1 MYLQRQRKNKN
12 CQGGIEMKTRFVS
25 FVLVMMMCFLS
36 VPSLAENVATTNE
49 QMTALAMLNHL
60 TVLTQETNDSRNSRL
75 FMEQAYSEL
84 INNTYPNSVDS
95 RTLSRLTRL
104 LDTMEKY
111 RMINVKRERLQYIYE
126 QNQARA
132 IRSAIPNPLG
142 MLSAVH
148 SLTPARLVA
157 SIAYMAVDAAASY
170 ESAKSAAELQFLK
183 DGWQLDD
190 EEAEELHQ
198 SRKDMFAHMVNI
210 VNDYK
215 FDGDLALTEE
225 TVTEFSRWKNEEN
238 IVAKIQFLESNKDT
252 YQAYGGYWL
261 TLAESYY
268 ANGEFQ
274 KCIESILT
282 YENMAARIF
291 RRDFEYARVL
301 PLAIAASEQINS
313 TEEYAKNGG
322 RWADAILA
330 NTKNEDWALRYFAA
344 QTYISIYD
352 KTKQESSLRS
362 AYNAALDNVTNL
374 LHEQQDINATYLSNV
389 QEVTEPKGATQEK
402 KNEVKKVNEMLK
414 ETRKT
419 ELTPASEALLL
430 NCDLLFAVADLLK
443 IDSTE
448 QARVDAILHPQGA
461 RLFLNESV
469 DNKYWFS
476 APEAKKADDIDITF
490 GGTALVLPV
499 TMINSEATIEVSV
512 KEKDAE
518 EPIVISDWRL
528 DKVERKEEGKIDT
541 FGAFF
546 LSEEAKKHIWGAESS
561 IVITIK
567 TGTDDI
573 AYEFKYTTVS
583 VKKEWYEYITKAFS
597 GHKNEW
603 YDYLKVWDN
612 TVDFDRVFSDGTKA
626 SERSEN

>member
-1 MYLQRQRKNKN
+1 MKEGDYS
-12 CQGGIEMKTRFVS
+12 MKTRLISLFLT
-25 FVLVMMMCFLS
+25 LVMLMPSFS
-36 VPSLAENVATTNE
+36 VHAEQDSTTAE

-104 LDTMEKY
+104 LDTMESY
-111 RMINVKRERLQYIYE
+111 RMINVKRERLQYIFE
-126 QNQARA
+126 QNQAQA

-148 SLTPARLVA
+148 SLTPARLIA

-170 ESAKSAAELQFLK
+170 ESAKAAAELQYLK

-238 IVAKIQFLESNKDT
+238 VVAKIQFLESNKKT

-261 TLAESYY
+261 VLAESYY
-268 ANGEFQ
+268 NNGEFQ
-274 KCIESILT
+274 KCLDAILT
-282 YENMAARIF
+282 YEGMSARIF

-301 PLAIAASEQINS
+301 PFAISASEQIHS
-313 TEEYAKNGG
+313 KEEYAENAG
-322 RWADAILA
+322 RWADAIVS

-352 KTKQESSLRS
+352 KTSDENYLKS
-362 AYNAALDNVTNL
+362 AYRTALDNVTNL
-374 LHEQQDINATYLSNV
+374 LHEQQDLNATYLSKV
-389 QEVTEPKGATQEK
+389 QTVSEPKGATKAK
-402 KNEVKKVNEMLK
+402 KEEIKKVNAMLK
-414 ETRKT
+414 ETRKA
-419 ELTPASEALLL
+419 ELTPVSEALLL
-430 NCDLLFAVADLLK
+430 NCDLLFAVADLVK
-443 IDSTE
+443 IDDAE
-448 QARVDAILHPQGA
+448 KARVDAILHAQGA
-461 RLFLNESV
+461 RLFLNENL
-469 DNKYWFS
+469 DNKYWFQDRI
-476 APEAKKADDIDITF
+476 AAQPDDIDITF

-499 TMINSEATIEVSV
+499 NLVNDHTAIEVTV
-512 KEKDAE
+512 KEKDTQE
-518 EPIVISDWRL
+518 TLVISDWHL
-528 DKVERKEEGKIDT
+528 DKVERKEEGNIDT

-546 LSEEAKKHIWGAESS
+546 LSDDAKRHTWGAESD
-561 IVITIK
+561 IK
-567 TGTDDI
+567 VKVNTGTDDV
-573 AYEFKYTTVS
+573 AYEFQYTTAS
-583 VKKEWYEYITKAFS
+583 VKTEWYDYITKAFS

-612 TVDFDRVFSDGTKA
+612 TVDFDRIYSDGTRA
-626 SERSEN
+626 SEKADN

>member
-1 MYLQRQRKNKN
+1 
-12 CQGGIEMKTRFVS
+12 MKTRVIC
-25 FVLVMMMCFLS
+25 LLLTLIMMMPCISSF
-36 VPSLAENVATTNE
+36 AEEEQVTTE

-75 FMEQAYSEL
+75 YMEQAYSEL

-104 LDTMEKY
+104 LDTMEQY

-126 QNQARA
+126 QNQAQA

-142 MLSAVH
+142 MLSTVH

-157 SIAYMAVDAAASY
+157 SIVYMAVDAAASY
-170 ESAKSAAELQFLK
+170 ESAKAAAELQYLK

-225 TVTEFSRWKNEEN
+225 TVAEFSRWKNEEN
-238 IVAKIQFLESNKDT
+238 VVARIQFLESNKNT

-268 ANGEFQ
+268 QNGEFQ
-274 KCIESILT
+274 KCVEAIAT
-282 YENMAARIF
+282 YEGMAARIF

-301 PLAIAASEQINS
+301 PLAIAASEQIH
-313 TEEYAKNGG
+313 TGDEYVHNGA

-330 NTKNEDWALRYFAA
+330 NTKNDDWALRYFAA
-344 QTYISIYD
+344 QTYINLYD
-352 KTKQESSLRS
+352 KTGQESYLKS
-362 AYNAALDNVTNL
+362 AYNTVLDNVNNL
-374 LHEQQDINATYLSNV
+374 LHEQRDLNAAYLAEV
-389 QEVTEPKGATQEK
+389 QEVPVPKGATKEK
-402 KNEVKKVNEMLK
+402 KEEINKINNMLK
-414 ETRKT
+414 EVRKA
-419 ELTPASEALLL
+419 ELPPASEALLL
-430 NCDLLFAVADLLK
+430 NCDLLFAVADLEK
-443 IDSTE
+443 IDSAE
-448 QARVDAILHPQGA
+448 QARVDTILHPQGA
-461 RLFLNESV
+461 RLFLNEST
-469 DNKYWFS
+469 DNQYWF
-476 APEAKKADDIDITF
+476 AGYDAVKADDIDITF
-490 GGTALVLPV
+490 GGTAIVFPV
-499 TMINSEATIEVSV
+499 SLINSDAEIDVSV

-518 EPIVISDWRL
+518 DVVVISDWRL
-528 DKVERKEEGKIDT
+528 DKVERKKTGEIDQ

-546 LSEEAKKHIWGAESS
+546 LSDEAKRHIWGPEAK
-561 IVITIK
+561 IVITVK

-573 AYEFKYTTVS
+573 SYEFQYTTAS
-583 VKKEWYEYITKAFS
+583 VKTKWYEYVTKAFS

-612 TVDFDRVFSDGTKA
+612 TVDFDRIYSDGTKA
-626 SERSEN
+626 SERTEDQ

>member
-1 MYLQRQRKNKN
+1 
-12 CQGGIEMKTRFVS
+12 MKKRVICLILS
-25 FVLVMMMCFLS
+25 LMMVVPCFS
-36 VPSLAENVATTNE
+36 VFAEDDKTSAE

-126 QNQARA
+126 QNQAQA

-142 MLSAVH
+142 MLSTVH

-238 IVAKIQFLESNKDT
+238 AVAKIQFLESNKNT
-252 YQAYGGYWL
+252 YHAYGGYWL

-274 KCIESILT
+274 KSIEAILT
-282 YENMAARIF
+282 YEGMAARIF

-301 PLAIAASEQINS
+301 PLAIAASEQIHS
-313 TEEYAKNGG
+313 TEEYAEKGS
-322 RWADAILA
+322 RWADAIIA

-352 KTKQESSLRS
+352 KTGQESYLRS
-362 AYNAALDNVTNL
+362 AYNVALDNVTNL
-374 LHEQQDINATYLSNV
+374 LHEQQDLNSTYLAKV
-389 QEVTEPKGATQEK
+389 KEVSEPKGATKEK
-402 KNEVKKVNEMLK
+402 KDEVKKVNNMLK

-443 IDSTE
+443 IDDAE
-448 QARVDAILHPQGA
+448 KARVDAILHPQGA
-461 RLFLNESV
+461 RLFLNENV
-469 DNKYWFS
+469 DNKYWFTIPNS
-476 APEAKKADDIDITF
+476 MQADDIDITF

-499 TMINSEATIEVSV
+499 AMVNTEATIEVTV
-512 KEKDAE
+512 KERDAE
-518 EPIVISDWRL
+518 ESVIISDWHL
-528 DKVERKEEGKIDT
+528 EKVERKEEGKIDT
-541 FGAFF
+541 FGAFY
-546 LSEEAKKHIWGAESS
+546 LSEEAKKHVWGAESN
-561 IVITIK
+561 IVIVVK
-567 TGTDDI
+567 TGTDDTS
-573 AYEFKYTTVS
+573 YEFEYTTAS
-583 VKKEWYEYITKAFS
+583 VKTEWYEYITKAFS

-612 TVDFDRVFSDGTKA
+612 SVDFDRIYSDGSKA
-626 SERSEN
+626 SEKSE

>member
-1 MYLQRQRKNKN
+1 
-12 CQGGIEMKTRFVS
+12 MKTRLICL
-25 FVLVMMMCFLS
+25 VLALMMVVPCLS
-36 VPSLAENVATTNE
+36 AFAEEDKTTTE

-104 LDTMEKY
+104 LDTMENY

-170 ESAKSAAELQFLK
+170 ESAKSAAELQYLK

-238 IVAKIQFLESNKDT
+238 VVARIQFLESNQKT

-268 ANGEFQ
+268 QNGEFQ
-274 KCIESILT
+274 KCVEAILT
-282 YENMAARIF
+282 YEGMAARIF
-291 RRDFEYARVL
+291 RRDFDYARVL
-301 PLAIAASEQINS
+301 PLAIAASEQIHS
-313 TEEYAKNGG
+313 TEDYATNGS
-322 RWADAILA
+322 RWAEAILV

-344 QTYISIYD
+344 QTYINLYD
-352 KTKQESSLRS
+352 KTGEEKYLQL

-374 LHEQQDINATYLSNV
+374 LHEQQDLNTTYLAKV
-389 QEVTEPKGATQEK
+389 QEVSEPKGATNEK
-402 KNEVKKVNEMLK
+402 KEEVKKVNNMLK

-419 ELTPASEALLL
+419 ELTPTSEALLL
-430 NCDLLFAVADLLK
+430 NCDLLFAVADLIK
-443 IDSTE
+443 IKDVE
-448 QARVDAILHPQGA
+448 KARVDAILHPQGA
-461 RLFLNESV
+461 RLFLNEDI
-469 DNKYWFS
+469 DNKYWF
-476 APEAKKADDIDITF
+476 AKQEAKNVDDIDITF

-499 TMINSEATIEVSV
+499 TMITGEAAIEVSV

-518 EPIVISDWRL
+518 EPVVITDWKL

-546 LSEEAKKHIWGAESS
+546 LSEEAKKHTWGPESDI
-561 IVITIK
+561 IVTVK

-573 AYEFKYTTVS
+573 AYEFQYTTAS
-583 VKKEWYEYITKAFS
+583 VKTEWYDYITKAFS

-612 TVDFDRVFSDGTKA
+612 TVDFDRIYTDGTKA
-626 SERSEN
+626 SERTE

>member
-1 MYLQRQRKNKN
+1 
-12 CQGGIEMKTRFVS
+12 MKTRFICLVLA
-25 FVLVMMMCFLS
+25 LVMIIPCFS
-36 VPSLAENVATTNE
+36 AFAEEDTTTAE

-104 LDTMEKY
+104 LDTMENY

-126 QNQARA
+126 QNQAQA

-142 MLSAVH
+142 MLSTVH

-170 ESAKSAAELQFLK
+170 ESAKSAAELQYLK

-238 IVAKIQFLESNKDT
+238 VVAKIQFLESNQNT
-252 YQAYGGYWL
+252 YKAYGGYWL

-268 ANGEFQ
+268 NNGEFQ
-274 KCIESILT
+274 KCIDAIFT
-282 YENMAARIF
+282 YEGMAARIF

-301 PLAIAASEQINS
+301 PLAIAASEQIHS
-313 TEEYAKNGG
+313 TEQYAENGN
-322 RWADAILA
+322 RWADAILT

-344 QTYISIYD
+344 QTYINLYD
-352 KTKQESSLRS
+352 KTGQESYLRS
-362 AYNAALDNVTNL
+362 AYSAVLDNVTNL
-374 LHEQQDINATYLSNV
+374 LHEQQDLNATYLAKV
-389 QEVTEPKGATQEK
+389 QEVSEPKGATKEK
-402 KNEVKKVNEMLK
+402 KEEVKNVNNMLK
-414 ETRKT
+414 ETRKA

-430 NCDLLFAVADLLK
+430 NCDLLFAVADLVK
-443 IDSTE
+443 IDDTE
-448 QARVDAILHPQGA
+448 KARVDAILHPQGT
-461 RLFLNESV
+461 RLFLNENV
-469 DNKYWFS
+469 DNKYWFTT
-476 APEAKKADDIDITF
+476 PEAKKADDIDITF

-499 TMINSEATIEVSV
+499 TIINGDTTIEVSV
-512 KEKDAE
+512 KEKDAD
-518 EPIVISDWRL
+518 EPVVISDWKL
-528 DKVERKEEGKIDT
+528 DKVERKEEGKIDA
-541 FGAFF
+541 FGAFY
-546 LSEEAKKHIWGAESS
+546 LSEEAKRHTWGAESD
-561 IVITIK
+561 IKVTVK

-573 AYEFKYTTVS
+573 AYEFQYTTAS
-583 VKKEWYEYITKAFS
+583 VKTEWYEYITKAFS

-612 TVDFDRVFSDGTKA
+612 TVDFDRIYSDGTKA
-626 SERSEN
+626 SERTEQ

>member
-1 MYLQRQRKNKN
+1 
-12 CQGGIEMKTRFVS
+12 MKTRFICLILA
-25 FVLVMMMCFLS
+25 LVMVIPCFS
-36 VPSLAENVATTNE
+36 AFAEGDKTTAE

-104 LDTMEKY
+104 LDTMESY

-126 QNQARA
+126 QNQAQA

-142 MLSAVH
+142 MLSTVH

-238 IVAKIQFLESNKDT
+238 VVAKIQFLESNKNT

-268 ANGEFQ
+268 NNGEFQ
-274 KCIESILT
+274 KCIDSILT
-282 YENMAARIF
+282 YEGMASRIF

-301 PLAIAASEQINS
+301 PLAIAASEQIHT
-313 TEEYAKNGG
+313 TEEYAENGS
-322 RWADAILA
+322 RWADAIIA

-344 QTYISIYD
+344 QTYINIYD
-352 KTKQESSLRS
+352 KTSQEDCLTK
-362 AYNAALDNVTNL
+362 AYNAVLDNVTNL
-374 LHEQQDINATYLSNV
+374 LHEQQDLNATYLAKV
-389 QEVTEPKGATQEK
+389 QEVTEPKGATKEK
-402 KNEVKKVNEMLK
+402 KDEVKKVNEMLK
-414 ETRKT
+414 ETRKA
-419 ELTPASEALLL
+419 ELAPASEALLL
-430 NCDLLFAVADLLK
+430 NCDLLFAVADLVK
-443 IDSTE
+443 INDSE
-448 QARVDAILHPQGA
+448 KARVDAILHPQGA
-461 RLFLNESV
+461 RLFLNENI
-469 DNKYWFS
+469 DNKYWFT
-476 APEAKKADDIDITF
+476 EQENIKADNVDITF
-490 GGTALVLPV
+490 GGTAIVLPV
-499 TMINSEATIEVSV
+499 VIVSADTAIEVSV
-512 KEKDAE
+512 KEKDAT
-518 EPIVISDWRL
+518 EPVVISDWKL
-528 DKVERKEEGKIDT
+528 DKVERKEEGNIGT
-541 FGAFF
+541 FGAFY
-546 LSEEAKKHIWGAESS
+546 LSEEAKRHTWGAESD
-561 IVITIK
+561 IVITVN
-567 TGTDDI
+567 TGIDNTS
-573 AYEFKYTTVS
+573 YEFKYTTAS
-583 VKKEWYEYITKAFS
+583 VKTEWYEYITKAFS

-612 TVDFDRVFSDGTKA
+612 TVDFDRIYSDGTKA
-626 SERSEN
+626 SERSE

>member
-1 MYLQRQRKNKN
+1 MKN
-12 CQGGIEMKTRFVS
+12 RLFS
-25 FVLVMMMCFLS
+25 LLLVFSMLISCAS
-36 VPSLAENVATTNE
+36 AIAEEKASTDE

-75 FMEQAYSEL
+75 FMEQAYSAL

-104 LDTMEKY
+104 LDTMERY

-126 QNQARA
+126 QNQAQA

-142 MLSAVH
+142 MLSTVH

-170 ESAKSAAELQFLK
+170 ESAKAAAELQFLK

-238 IVAKIQFLESNKDT
+238 TVAKIQFLESNKKT

-261 TLAESYY
+261 VLAESYY
-268 ANGEFQ
+268 NNGEFA
-274 KCIESILT
+274 KCVEAIQVYESI
-282 YENMAARIF
+282 AARIF
-291 RRDFEYARVL
+291 RRDFDFAKVL
-301 PLAIAASEQINS
+301 PYAIAASEQIH
-313 TEEYAKNGG
+313 TMDEYVANAS
-322 RWADAILA
+322 RWAESILA

-344 QTYISIYD
+344 QTYINLFD
-352 KTKQESSLRS
+352 KTGQIDYLQS
-362 AYNAALDNVTNL
+362 AYNIALDNVTNL
-374 LHEQQDINATYLSNV
+374 LHAQQEMNATFLTKV
-389 QEVTEPKGATQEK
+389 QEVPTPKDATNEK
-402 KNEVKKVNEMLK
+402 REEVKKVNEMLR

-419 ELTPASEALLL
+419 ELTPVSEALTL
-430 NCDLLFAVADLLK
+430 NCDLLFAVSDILHISDAEK
-443 IDSTE
+443 
-448 QARVDAILHPQGA
+448 ARVNVILHPQGA
-461 RLFLNESV
+461 RLFLNENM
-469 DNKYWFS
+469 DNKYWFMDVES
-476 APEAKKADDIDITF
+476 TKVDDVDITF

-499 TMINSEATIEVSV
+499 TLINSDATIEVSV

-518 EPIVISDWRL
+518 ETLMINDWKL

-546 LSEEAKKHIWGAESS
+546 LSEVAKQHTWGAESD
-561 IVITIK
+561 IIIK
-567 TGTDDI
+567 VNTGIDNI
-573 AYEFKYTTVS
+573 SYEFRYTTAS

-612 TVDFDRVFSDGTKA
+612 TVDFDRIYSDGTRD
-626 SERSEN
+626 SERNAE

>member
-1 MYLQRQRKNKN
+1 
-12 CQGGIEMKTRFVS
+12 MKTRILCLVLSLLLIVS
-25 FVLVMMMCFLS
+25 C
-36 VPSLAENVATTNE
+36 VPAFSEEGKTIEE

-84 INNTYPNSVDS
+84 VNNTYPNSVDN

-126 QNQARA
+126 QSQAQA

-157 SIAYMAVDAAASY
+157 SIAYMAVDAATSY
-170 ESAKSAAELQFLK
+170 ESAKDAAELQFLK

-198 SRKDMFAHMVNI
+198 NRKDMFAHMVSI

-238 IVAKIQFLESNKDT
+238 VVAKIQFLEANKST

-268 ANGEFQ
+268 NNGEFQ

-282 YENMAARIF
+282 YEGMASRIF

-301 PLAIAASEQINS
+301 PLAVAASEQIYS
-313 TEEYAKNGG
+313 TEEYAQNGG
-322 RWADAILA
+322 RWADAIIA

-352 KTKQESSLRS
+352 KTKQDRYLKA
-362 AYNAALDNVTNL
+362 AYDAVLNNVTNL
-374 LHEQQDINATYLSNV
+374 LHEQQDLNATYLTKI
-389 QEVTEPKGATQEK
+389 QEVAEPKDASKDK
-402 KNEVKKVNEMLK
+402 KEEIKKVNSMLK

-419 ELTPASEALLL
+419 ELTPISEALTL
-430 NCDLLFAVADLLK
+430 NCDLLFGIAELLP
-443 IDSTE
+443 IDDTE
-448 QARVDAILHPQGA
+448 KTRVDAILHPQGA
-461 RLFLNESV
+461 HLFLNESI
-469 DNKYWFS
+469 DNKYWF
-476 APEAKKADDIDITF
+476 ETRENHNADDIDLTF
-490 GGTALVLPV
+490 GGTVIVLPV
-499 TMINSEATIEVSV
+499 TLINSDASISVSV

-518 EPIVISDWRL
+518 EPILINDWRL
-528 DKVERKEEGKIDT
+528 EKVERKEEGIINA

-546 LSEEAKKHIWGAESS
+546 VSDAAKQHTWGPESDIHIT
-561 IVITIK
+561 VK
-567 TGTDDI
+567 TGVDDI
-573 AYEFKYTTVS
+573 AYEFLYTTAS
-583 VKKEWYEYITKAFS
+583 VKKEWYDYVTKMFS

-612 TVDFDRVFSDGTKA
+612 TVDFDRVYSDGTKA
-626 SERSEN
+626 SERNQS

>member
-1 MYLQRQRKNKN
+1 
-12 CQGGIEMKTRFVS
+12 MKTRLICL
-25 FVLVMMMCFLS
+25 VLALMMIVPCFS
-36 VPSLAENVATTNE
+36 AYAEEDKTTSE

-104 LDTMEKY
+104 LDTMENY

-170 ESAKSAAELQFLK
+170 ESAKSAAELQYLK

-238 IVAKIQFLESNKDT
+238 VVARIQFLESNKKT

-268 ANGEFQ
+268 SNGEFQ
-274 KCIESILT
+274 KCVEAILT
-282 YENMAARIF
+282 YEGMAARIF

-301 PLAIAASEQINS
+301 PLAIAASEQIHS
-313 TEEYAKNGG
+313 TEEYAANGG
-322 RWADAILA
+322 RWAAAILA

-344 QTYISIYD
+344 QTYINLYD
-352 KTKQESSLRS
+352 KTGQDSYLKL
-362 AYNAALDNVTNL
+362 AYDAALDNVTNV
-374 LHEQQDINATYLSNV
+374 LHEQLDLNATYLTKV
-389 QEVTEPKGATQEK
+389 KEVSEPKGATKEK
-402 KNEVKKVNEMLK
+402 KEEVKNVNNMLK

-419 ELTPASEALLL
+419 ELTPVSEALLL
-430 NCDLLFAVADLLK
+430 NCDLLFAVADLVK
-443 IDSTE
+443 PDDAE
-448 QARVDAILHPQGA
+448 KARVDTILHPQGA
-461 RLFLNESV
+461 RLFLNENV
-469 DNKYWFS
+469 DNKYWFTK
-476 APEAKKADDIDITF
+476 PDAKSIDDIDITF

-499 TMINSEATIEVSV
+499 AYVNGETEIEVSV

-518 EPIVISDWRL
+518 EAVVITDWRL
-528 DKVERKEEGKIDT
+528 DKVERKEEENIDT

-546 LSEEAKKHIWGAESS
+546 LSEEGKKHVWGAESD
-561 IVITIK
+561 IVITVK

-573 AYEFKYTTVS
+573 VYEFRYTTAS
-583 VKKEWYEYITKAFS
+583 VKKEWYDYITKAFS

-612 TVDFDRVFSDGTKA
+612 TVDFDRIYSDGTKA
-626 SERSEN
+626 SEKADS

>member
-1 MYLQRQRKNKN
+1 
-12 CQGGIEMKTRFVS
+12 MKTRFICLVLA
-25 FVLVMMMCFLS
+25 LVMIIPCFS
-36 VPSLAENVATTNE
+36 AFAEEDTTTAE

-104 LDTMEKY
+104 LDTMESY

-126 QNQARA
+126 QNQAQA

-142 MLSAVH
+142 MLSTVH

-170 ESAKSAAELQFLK
+170 ESAKSAAELQYLK

-225 TVTEFSRWKNEEN
+225 TVTEFSRWKKEEN
-238 IVAKIQFLESNKDT
+238 IVAKIQFLESNKKT

-268 ANGEFQ
+268 NNGEFQ
-274 KCIESILT
+274 KCIDAIFT
-282 YENMAARIF
+282 YEGMAARIF

-301 PLAIAASEQINS
+301 PLAIAASEQIHS
-313 TEEYAKNGG
+313 TEQYAENGS
-322 RWADAILA
+322 RWADAILT

-344 QTYISIYD
+344 QTYINLYD
-352 KTKQESSLRS
+352 KTGQESYLRS
-362 AYNAALDNVTNL
+362 AYSAVLDNVTNL
-374 LHEQQDINATYLSNV
+374 LHEQQDLNTTYLAKI
-389 QEVTEPKGATQEK
+389 QEVSEPKGATKEK
-402 KNEVKKVNEMLK
+402 KEEVKNVNNMLK
-414 ETRKT
+414 ETRKA

-430 NCDLLFAVADLLK
+430 NCDLLFAVADLIK
-443 IDSTE
+443 IDDAE
-448 QARVDAILHPQGA
+448 KVRVDAILHPQGA
-461 RLFLNESV
+461 RLFLNENV
-469 DNKYWFS
+469 DNKYWFTR
-476 APEAKKADDIDITF
+476 PDTKEADEIDITF

-499 TMINSEATIEVSV
+499 TIINGEATIEVSV
-512 KEKDAE
+512 KEKDAD
-518 EPIVISDWRL
+518 EPVVISDWKL

-546 LSEEAKKHIWGAESS
+546 LSEEAKRHTWGAESD
-561 IVITIK
+561 IVITVN
-567 TGTDDI
+567 TGIDNI
-573 AYEFKYTTVS
+573 SYEFKYTTAS
-583 VKKEWYEYITKAFS
+583 VKTEWYEYITKAFS

-612 TVDFDRVFSDGTKA
+612 TVDFDRIYSDGTKA
-626 SERSEN
+626 SEKTE

>member
-1 MYLQRQRKNKN
+1 
-12 CQGGIEMKTRFVS
+12 MKTRFICL
-25 FVLVMMMCFLS
+25 VLALMMT
-36 VPSLAENVATTNE
+36 VPCWSAFAEESTTTAE

-111 RMINVKRERLQYIYE
+111 RMINIKRERLQYIYE
-126 QNQARA
+126 QNQAQA

-142 MLSAVH
+142 MLTTVH
-148 SLTPARLVA
+148 ALSPARLIA

-170 ESAKSAAELQFLK
+170 ESAKSAAELQYLR

-215 FDGDLALTEE
+215 FDGDLAMTEE

-238 IVAKIQFLESNKDT
+238 VVAKIQFLESNKST

-268 ANGEFQ
+268 NNGEFQ
-274 KCIESILT
+274 KCIEAILT
-282 YENMAARIF
+282 YESMAARIF

-301 PLAIAASEQINS
+301 PLAIAASEQIHS
-313 TEEYAKNGG
+313 PEEYAENGG
-322 RWADAILA
+322 RWADAIIA

-344 QTYISIYD
+344 QTYISLYD
-352 KTKQESSLRS
+352 KVGKETYLES

-374 LHEQQDINATYLSNV
+374 LHEQQDLNATYLAAV
-389 QEVTEPKGATQEK
+389 QEVTEPKGATNEK
-402 KNEVKKVNEMLK
+402 KEEVKKINSMLK

-443 IDSTE
+443 IDDAE
-448 QARVDAILHPQGA
+448 KIRVDAILHPKGA
-461 RLFLNESV
+461 RLFLNENV
-469 DNKYWFS
+469 DNKYWFAAQTS
-476 APEAKKADDIDITF
+476 PNADDIDITF
-490 GGTALVLPV
+490 GGTAMVLPV
-499 TMINSEATIEVSV
+499 TLVNADAAIEVSV
-512 KEKDAE
+512 KEKDSE
-518 EPIVISDWRL
+518 EQVTITDWRL
-528 DKVERKEEGKIDT
+528 DKVERKEEGTVNT
-541 FGAFF
+541 FGAFY
-546 LSEEAKKHIWGAESS
+546 LSDSARQHIWGPESD
-561 IVITIK
+561 IVITVK

-573 AYEFKYTTVS
+573 TYEFKYTTAS
-583 VKKEWYEYITKAFS
+583 VKTEWYDYITKAFS

-612 TVDFDRVFSDGTKA
+612 TVDFDRIYSDGTRA
-626 SERSEN
+626 SERAE

>member
-1 MYLQRQRKNKN
+1 
-12 CQGGIEMKTRFVS
+12 MKKRVICLILS
-25 FVLVMMMCFLS
+25 LMMVVPCFS
-36 VPSLAENVATTNE
+36 VFAEDDKTSAE

-126 QNQARA
+126 QNQAQA

-142 MLSAVH
+142 MLSTVH

-238 IVAKIQFLESNKDT
+238 VVAKIQFLESNKNT

-274 KCIESILT
+274 KSIEAILT
-282 YENMAARIF
+282 YEGMAARIF

-301 PLAIAASEQINS
+301 PLAIAASEQIHS
-313 TEEYAKNGG
+313 TEEYAEKGS
-322 RWADAILA
+322 RWADAIIA

-352 KTKQESSLRS
+352 KTGQESYLRS
-362 AYNAALDNVTNL
+362 AYNVALDNVTNL
-374 LHEQQDINATYLSNV
+374 LHEQQDLNSTYLAKV
-389 QEVTEPKGATQEK
+389 QEVSEPKGATKEK
-402 KNEVKKVNEMLK
+402 KDEVKKVNNMLK

-443 IDSTE
+443 IDDAE
-448 QARVDAILHPQGA
+448 KARVDAILHPQGA
-461 RLFLNESV
+461 RLFLNENV
-469 DNKYWFS
+469 DNKYWFMIPNS
-476 APEAKKADDIDITF
+476 MEADDIDITF

-499 TMINSEATIEVSV
+499 TMVNTEAAIEVTV
-512 KEKDAE
+512 KERDAE
-518 EPIVISDWRL
+518 ESVIISDWHL
-528 DKVERKEEGKIDT
+528 EKVERKEEGKIDT
-541 FGAFF
+541 FGAFY
-546 LSEEAKKHIWGAESS
+546 LSEEAKKHVWGAESN
-561 IVITIK
+561 IVIVVK
-567 TGTDDI
+567 TGTDDTS
-573 AYEFKYTTVS
+573 YEFEYTTAS
-583 VKKEWYEYITKAFS
+583 VKTEWYEYITKAFS

-612 TVDFDRVFSDGTKA
+612 SVDFDRIYSDGSKA
-626 SERSEN
+626 SERSE

>member
-1 MYLQRQRKNKN
+1 
-12 CQGGIEMKTRFVS
+12 MKTRLICL
-25 FVLVMMMCFLS
+25 VLALMMVVTCLS
-36 VPSLAENVATTNE
+36 AVAEEDKTTTE

-104 LDTMEKY
+104 LDTMENY

-126 QNQARA
+126 QNQAQA

-142 MLSAVH
+142 MLSTVH

-170 ESAKSAAELQFLK
+170 ESAKSAAELQYLK

-225 TVTEFSRWKNEEN
+225 TVAEFSRWKNEEN
-238 IVAKIQFLESNKDT
+238 VVARIQFLESNQKT

-268 ANGEFQ
+268 ENGEFQ
-274 KCIESILT
+274 KCVEAILT
-282 YENMAARIF
+282 YEGMHARIF

-301 PLAIAASEQINS
+301 PLAIAASEQIH
-313 TEEYAKNGG
+313 TTDEYAANGS
-322 RWADAILA
+322 RWAEAILT

-344 QTYISIYD
+344 QTYINLYD
-352 KTKQESSLRS
+352 KTSEEKYLKL
-362 AYNAALDNVTNL
+362 AYDAVLDNVTNL
-374 LHEQQDINATYLSNV
+374 LHEQQDLNATYLAKV
-389 QEVTEPKGATQEK
+389 QEVSEPKGATNEK
-402 KNEVKKVNEMLK
+402 KEEVKKVNNMLK

-430 NCDLLFAVADLLK
+430 NCDLLFAVADLIK
-443 IDSTE
+443 IDDAEKT
-448 QARVDAILHPQGA
+448 RVDAILHPQGS
-461 RLFLNESV
+461 RLFLNENV
-469 DNKYWFS
+469 DNKYWFTK
-476 APEAKKADDIDITF
+476 PEAKKADDIDITF

-499 TMINSEATIEVSV
+499 TMINGEAIIEVSV

-518 EPIVISDWRL
+518 EPVIITDWKL

-546 LSEEAKKHIWGAESS
+546 LSEEAKRHTWGAESD
-561 IVITIK
+561 IIITVK

-573 AYEFKYTTVS
+573 VHEFKYTTAS
-583 VKKEWYEYITKAFS
+583 VKTEWYDYITKAFS

-612 TVDFDRVFSDGTKA
+612 TVDFDRIYTDGTKA
-626 SERSEN
+626 SERTE

>member
-1 MYLQRQRKNKN
+1 
-12 CQGGIEMKTRFVS
+12 MKKR
-25 FVLVMMMCFLS
+25 LVCLMLALLMVIPCFS
-36 VPSLAENVATTNE
+36 AFAEEDKTTAE

-126 QNQARA
+126 QNQAQA

-142 MLSAVH
+142 MLSTVH

-238 IVAKIQFLESNKDT
+238 VVAKIQFLESNKST

-274 KCIESILT
+274 KCIEAILT
-282 YENMAARIF
+282 YEGMAARIF

-301 PLAIAASEQINS
+301 PLAIAASEQIHS
-313 TEEYAKNGG
+313 TEEYAENGG

-352 KTKQESSLRS
+352 KTGQESYLRS

-374 LHEQQDINATYLSNV
+374 LHEQQDLNATYLAKV
-389 QEVTEPKGATQEK
+389 QDVTEPKGATKEK
-402 KNEVKKVNEMLK
+402 KDEVKKVNDMLK
-414 ETRKT
+414 ETRKA

-443 IDSTE
+443 IDSAE

-461 RLFLNESV
+461 RLFLNENG
-469 DNKYWFS
+469 DNKYWF
-476 APEAKKADDIDITF
+476 AEAEAKKADDIDITF

-499 TMINSEATIEVSV
+499 TMINSDASIEVSV

-518 EPIVISDWRL
+518 EPVIISDWRL

-541 FGAFF
+541 FGAFY
-546 LSEEAKKHIWGAESS
+546 LSEEAKKHVWGAEST
-561 IVITIK
+561 ITITVK

-573 AYEFKYTTVS
+573 VYDFKYTTAS
-583 VKKEWYEYITKAFS
+583 VKTEWYEYITKAFS

-612 TVDFDRVFSDGTKA
+612 TVDFDRIYSDGTKA
-626 SERSEN
+626 SEKSE